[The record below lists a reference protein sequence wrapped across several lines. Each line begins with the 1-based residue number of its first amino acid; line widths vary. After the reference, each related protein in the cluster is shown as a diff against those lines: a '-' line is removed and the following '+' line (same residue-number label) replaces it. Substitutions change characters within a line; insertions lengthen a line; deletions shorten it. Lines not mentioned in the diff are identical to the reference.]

1 MGGQRHSKN
10 AGVMGSE
17 CLTYA
22 ERKALGFGTV
32 KERLGKDSL
41 GNYDDCCLTLME
53 SKDPVITPDG
63 YLYSKEAIL
72 ENLLAQKKA
81 IKRNLQAY
89 EAAQQQEQQ
98 KEMEKQA
105 IEREAALIAF
115 DRRNH
120 LGVSEG
126 VAAKLEAAIVKE
138 AEALRNPKQAGGA
151 KSVMAIKDNEDRA
164 KELKAFWM
172 PSLTPEADA
181 KVEKPDTDTRCPA
194 SGKKLRMKDLVAV
207 RWTPVPE
214 GEPGKHMDPVTKETF
229 TNSSKLVVLAT
240 TGDVVLKETYEKCI
254 KPEGSFAGKKVRE
267 KDVIEL
273 KTGGTGFAARDGER
287 VQTQKVKGL
296 LIMGCAAAWV
306 RIGCGSISN
315 WDLATGCA
323 TYEASTKGRVL

>member
-53 SKDPVITPDG
+53 AKDPVITPDG
-63 YLYSKEAIL
+63 HLYSKEAIL

-89 EAAQQQEQQ
+89 ETAQQQEQQ
-98 KEMEKQA
+98 KELEKKA
-105 IEREAALIAF
+105 IEREAALISF

-126 VAAKLEAAIVKE
+126 VAARLEAAIVKE
-138 AEALRNPKQAGGA
+138 AEALRNPKESSGA
-151 KSVMAIKDNEDRA
+151 KSVMAIKENEDRA
-164 KELKAFWM
+164 KDLKAFWM
-172 PSLTPEADA
+172 PSLTPEAEV
-181 KVEKPDTDTRCPA
+181 KVEKPDTDTRCPS
-194 SGKKLRMKDLVAV
+194 SGNKLRMKDLVPV
-207 RWTPVPE
+207 RWTLVPE
-214 GEPGKHMDPVTKETF
+214 GESGKHMDPITKETF
-229 TNSSKLVVLAT
+229 TNSSKLVVLTT
-240 TGDVVLKETYEKCI
+240 TGDVFLKETYDKCI
-254 KPEGSFAGKKVRE
+254 KPEGSYAGKKVRD

-287 VQTQKVKGL
+287 VETKKYFMLGPGNGL
-296 LIMGCAAAWV
+296 
-306 RIGCGSISN
+306 R
-315 WDLATGCA
+315 DLRGQHQGPR
-323 TYEASTKGRVL
+323 SLGGLVFMN

>member
-17 CLTYA
+17 ALSYA

-53 SKDPVITPDG
+53 AKDPVITPDG

-81 IKRNLQAY
+81 IKRNVEAFEASQQA
-89 EAAQQQEQQ
+89 EQQ
-98 KEMEKQA
+98 KELEKQA
-105 IEREAALIAF
+105 IAHEAALIAF

-126 VAAKLEAAIVKE
+126 VASKLEAAIVKE
-138 AEALRNPKQAGGA
+138 AEALRNPAGGGA
-151 KSVMAIKDNEDRA
+151 KSVMAIKEAEDRA
-164 KELKAFWM
+164 QELKAFWM
-172 PSLTPEADA
+172 PSLTPDA
-181 KVEKPDTDTRCPA
+181 GNKVEKPDSETRCPA
-194 SGKKLRMKDLVAV
+194 SGNKLRMKDLVTV
-207 RWTPVPE
+207 RWTPVPD
-214 GEPGKHMDPVTKETF
+214 GEPGKHMDPITKETF
-229 TNSSKLVVLAT
+229 TNSSKLVVLAP
-240 TGDVVLKETYEKCI
+240 TGDVMLKETFVKCVRS
-254 KPEGSFAGKKVRE
+254 EGSYGGKRIRD

-287 VQTQKVKGL
+287 VQTKKYFMLGPGNGL
-296 LIMGCAAAWV
+296 
-306 RIGCGSISN
+306 R
-315 WDLATGCA
+315 DLRGQHQSARSLG
-323 TYEASTKGRVL
+323 GLVFNN